1 MELTVVEST
10 KSRMVFELP
19 GADHT
24 FCNAL
29 KEELWED
36 KDVSVATYIVKHPL
50 IPVPKFILEAKDPK
64 KALAA
69 ACTRLEKNYK
79 AFATVLAKA

>member
-1 MELTVVEST
+1 MEKGRVVF
-10 KSRMVFELP
+10 KLR

-36 KDVSVATYIVKHPL
+36 KDVSVSAYNIRHPL
-50 IPVPKFILEAKDPK
+50 TGTPQFVVESSGDVTVALK
-64 KALAA
+64 KAVK
-69 ACTRLEKNYK
+69 RLQKRNKEFLTLTKS
-79 AFATVLAKA
+79 L